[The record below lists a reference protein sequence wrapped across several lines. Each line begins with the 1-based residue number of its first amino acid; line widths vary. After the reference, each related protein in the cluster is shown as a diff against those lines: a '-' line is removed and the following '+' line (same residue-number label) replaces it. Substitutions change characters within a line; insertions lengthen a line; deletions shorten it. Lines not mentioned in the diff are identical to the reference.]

1 MGEPHMQ
8 IADILKNAGESVV
21 RNVVPGGGLLM
32 DLIESF
38 TGESVDRNAT
48 GEQLLKSLP
57 PEILLR
63 QIDTEHDTIRTML
76 NAPQVTR
83 PKIAL
88 GAFHVYGVIILVV
101 VSMWSYGVLAHK
113 PELIAAVVDGWP
125 WLLSL
130 TGPLT
135 TLLMA
140 YFGVVNWRTEYKP
153 QSILS
158 KLFKK

>member
-1 MGEPHMQ
+1 MQ
-8 IADILKNAGESVV
+8 IADILKSAGESVV

-32 DLIESF
+32 DLIEQF
-38 TGESVDRNAT
+38 TGESVDRSAT
-48 GEQLLKSLP
+48 GDQLLKSLP
-57 PEILLR
+57 PEVLSR
-63 QIDTEHDTIRTML
+63 KIDTEHDTIRIML

-88 GAFHVYGVIILVV
+88 GAFHVYGIIILVV
-101 VSMWSYGVLAHK
+101 VSMWAYGVLAHE
-113 PELIAAVVDGWP
+113 PELIKSVVDGWP

-140 YFGVVNWRTEYKP
+140 YFGVVNWRPDYNSN
-153 QSILS
+153 SILS